1 MEFTYTLI
9 GRWNNTIIPF
19 SGRQSGR
26 MLVQSRKGYAGG
38 MVPVKKS
45 GECKMCMNAIY
56 LNPTIISRAEYG
68 IEYGPS
74 LEYLKDMGTWIYER
88 IEEYTNNGIPTGEI
102 RIYNQAQ
109 LYKPTDIR
117 FLSKGISWTGALPC
131 TPKYTGW
138 EKDGNY
144 LYHAGCVWI
153 NSSKD
158 NPGDPYSFVIAD
170 GKELRI
176 VDEVTKSTYPVIC
189 APAAFTK
196 TKKITYLKA
205 IVQTMIDD
213 PDNIRPYVPLSDIG
227 HNQVTITQESVT
239 A

>member
-1 MEFTYTLI
+1 
-9 GRWNNTIIPF
+9 
-19 SGRQSGR
+19 
-26 MLVQSRKGYAGG
+26 
-38 MVPVKKS
+38 
-45 GECKMCMNAIY
+45 MCDKAIY

-74 LEYLKDMGTWIYER
+74 LEYLKDMGSWIYEKISDILTSGPDGKYR
-88 IEEYTNNGIPTGEI
+88 AYGQIKYEGPAPLYEPTTKRWKEV
-102 RIYNQAQ
+102 
-109 LYKPTDIR
+109 KPVFSSCRCDDDR
-117 FLSKGISWTGALPC
+117 PKE
-131 TPKYTGW
+131 PKYTGW

-170 GKELRI
+170 GKELRL
-176 VDEVTKSTYPVIC
+176 VDEATKSTHPVIC

-227 HNQVTITQESVT
+227 HNQVTITQESVP

>member
-1 MEFTYTLI
+1 MYVDLEQFK
-9 GRWNNTIIPF
+9 NT
-19 SGRQSGR
+19 
-26 MLVQSRKGYAGG
+26 
-38 MVPVKKS
+38 
-45 GECKMCMNAIY
+45 
-56 LNPTIISRAEYG
+56 NPTIISRAEYG

-74 LEYLKDMGTWIYER
+74 LEYLKDMGTWIYEKISDVLTPGPDGKYR
-88 IEEYTNNGIPTGEI
+88 AYGQIKYEGPAPLYEPT
-102 RIYNQAQ
+102 
-109 LYKPTDIR
+109 TIR
-117 FLSKGISWTGALPC
+117 FKSKGISWTGALPC

-176 VDEVTKSTYPVIC
+176 VDEITKSTYPVIC
-189 APAAFTK
+189 APSAYAK

-213 PDNIRPYVPLSDIG
+213 PDNIRPYVPVPNTG
-227 HNQVTITQESVT
+227 HNQVIITVKESVP